1 VKNQYFLIFLRQHIK
16 RIQFL
21 GGFSMLKRCSLC
33 LILVILLS
41 ICLTGCKN
49 DSEVYFLNFK
59 PEAAKVY
66 EKIVKEYEKESG
78 VKVKVATAAA
88 NTYEQTLKSEIA
100 KSSAPTI
107 FQVNGP
113 IGYEAWKEYCLDIKD
128 SGIYSHLSDKTLAI
142 TEGEGVYAV
151 PYVVEGY
158 GIIYNDAIM
167 RKYFSLKDKAVDIS
181 SAIEITSFDTL
192 KAVVEDMT
200 AKRDALGIKGVFAST
215 SLSSGEDWR
224 WQTHLLNVPL
234 YYEFRDSEE
243 YSDPTLAGLNSKNIA
258 FRYSDNYK
266 NLFDLY
272 INNSITEK
280 TLLGSKSTAD
290 SMAEFALGQVAMV
303 QNGNWAWSQI
313 SGVEGNTVKEEDIK
327 FMPLYIGVDGEKS
340 QGLCIGTENYIAI
353 NKYASEDQQ
362 KKSLDFL
369 NWLFTSET
377 GKRYVTN
384 ELDYITPFD
393 TFKEDELPR
402 DPLAREVV
410 RYMNDAS
417 VTTVPWIFTSFPSD
431 VFKAEVGGALLEYVQ
446 GGKDWKAVDQTIKDK
461 WKSERA

>member
-1 VKNQYFLIFLRQHIK
+1 
-16 RIQFL
+16 
-21 GGFSMLKRCSLC
+21 MLKRCSLC

-167 RKYFSLKDKAVDIS
+167 KKYFSLKDKAVDIS

-313 SGVEGNTVKEEDIK
+313 SGVEGNTVEEEDIK

-353 NKYASEDQQ
+353 NKYASEEQQ

-410 RYMNDAS
+410 RYMNDTS

>member
-1 VKNQYFLIFLRQHIK
+1 
-16 RIQFL
+16 
-21 GGFSMLKRCSLC
+21 MLKRCALC
-33 LILVILLS
+33 LVLLLFLS

-59 PEAAKVY
+59 PEAAKAY

-113 IGYEAWKEYCLDIKD
+113 IGYESWKEYCLDIKD
-128 SGIYSHLSDKTLAI
+128 SSIYTHLSDKSLAI
-142 TEGEGVYAV
+142 TDGEGIYAV

-167 RKYFSLKDKAVDIS
+167 RKYFALKDKTVDIS
-181 SAIEITSFDTL
+181 SAGEITSFDTL

-200 AKRDALGIKGVFAST
+200 AKREALGIRGVFAST
-215 SLSSGEDWR
+215 SLASGEDWR

-243 YSDPTLAGLNSKNIA
+243 YDDPTLAGLNSKSIA
-258 FRYSDNYK
+258 LRYGDNFR

-272 INNSITEK
+272 TNNSITEK

-327 FMPLYIGVDGEKS
+327 FMPLYMGIDGEKS

-377 GKRYVTN
+377 GKQYVTN

-393 TFKEDELPR
+393 TFKEEELPR

-410 RYMNDAS
+410 RYMNDDS
-417 VTTVPWIFTSFPSD
+417 VTTIPWIFTSFPSE
-431 VFKAEVGGALLEYVQ
+431 VFKTEVGAALLEYVQ
-446 GGKDWKAVDQTIKDK
+446 GNRDWKTVNQTIKDT
-461 WKSERA
+461 WKSERK

>member
-1 VKNQYFLIFLRQHIK
+1 
-16 RIQFL
+16 
-21 GGFSMLKRCSLC
+21 MLKRCSLC
-33 LILVILLS
+33 LVLVILLS

-167 RKYFSLKDKAVDIS
+167 KKYFSLKDKSVDIS
-181 SAIEITSFDTL
+181 SAVEITSFDTL

-353 NKYASEDQQ
+353 NKYASEEQQ

-410 RYMNDAS
+410 RYMNDTS